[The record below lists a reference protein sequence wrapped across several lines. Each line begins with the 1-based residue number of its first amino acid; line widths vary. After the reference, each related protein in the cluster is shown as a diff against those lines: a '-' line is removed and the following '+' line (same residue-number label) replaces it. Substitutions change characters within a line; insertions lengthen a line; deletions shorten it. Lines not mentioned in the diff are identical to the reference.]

1 MEVSNKADYA
11 LHAMIYVAAMG
22 NHHLCTINE
31 IAEQEKI
38 PREYLAKILKEL
50 VGKGYLRSYKG
61 IHGGYKLAK
70 AAGEISFLSIIEA
83 MDGPFSVISCTSPNH
98 SKEGN
103 LKRTKCAAYSFWGP
117 MQEKLKDSLK
127 DMTLDKIEY
136 AKFYPVN
143 KEKSKVAVRQ

>member
-11 LHAMIYVAAMG
+11 FHAMLYVAAMG
-22 NHHLCTINE
+22 NQHLCTINE
-31 IAEQEKI
+31 IAEQERI

-70 AAGEISFLSIIEA
+70 AAGDISFLSIIEA
-83 MDGPFSVISCTSPNH
+83 MDGPFSIISCTSPNH

-103 LKRTKCAAYSFWGP
+103 LKRQKCAGYSFWGP
-117 MQEKLKDSLK
+117 LQDKLRDSFK
-127 DMTLDKIEY
+127 DMTLDKIDFN
-136 AKFYPVN
+136 KFYPTA
-143 KEKSKVAVRQ
+143 KDKARATAR